1 MPAIISKTKLSLLV
15 SSMLFITACS
25 NQHNEKDLMNDL
37 TPPIAKKVPHEM
49 VIHNHTRIDDYYWM
63 RDDSRTNPEILAHL
77 EAENDYIAVQL
88 KHTEAMQEKIFEEI
102 KGRINKDDNSV
113 PIKEGDYYYSRQME
127 GENEYPI
134 HVRTT
139 DFNGS
144 NLEVLLD
151 VNELAK
157 NHEYYSINGLRI
169 SPNAKILA

>member
-1 MPAIISKTKLSLLV
+1 
-15 SSMLFITACS
+15 
-25 NQHNEKDLMNDL
+25 
-37 TPPIAKKVPHEM
+37 M

-77 EAENDYIAVQL
+77 EAENDYIAAQL
-88 KHTEAMQEKIFEEI
+88 KHTEAMQEKIFQEI

-134 HVRTT
+134 HVRAT

-144 NLEVLLD
+144 NLEVLID

-157 NHEYYSINGLRI
+157 KPRI
-169 SPNAKILA
+169 L